1 MIDKLLDPHRGILQP
16 HESHARQYHLM
27 HSEGIIAFA
36 PDSWPGGSWVR
47 PRFINT
53 EDNREALR
61 FARDL
66 ITHGEPVAGR
76 VGDDQARAA
85 LLLGQ
90 PFSAPMQT
98 TARLR
103 SRATASPQQ
112 W

>member
-1 MIDKLLDPHRGILQP
+1 
-16 HESHARQYHLM
+16 M
-27 HSEGIIAFA
+27 HSAGIIAFA
-36 PDSWPGGSWVR
+36 PDSLPGGNWVR
-47 PRFINT
+47 PRFIDT

-61 FARDL
+61 IARDL

-76 VGDDQARAA
+76 VGDEQARNA

-103 SRATASPQQ
+103 NRATVSSQQ
-112 W
+112 WQTVVDAALGLGRIR